1 MDRVSIPGLRE
12 TLTRAMRESALDI
25 NCVAVATVQAFNAT
39 NQTVTATLNYVRVV
53 RDNQGNET
61 LVKYQPLIQCPVM
74 ILQGGQGG
82 MTMPIAKDDPCI
94 ILFAD
99 RDIDNW
105 IQYGTLNGA
114 PNSMRLHDMND
125 AIAICG
131 INPLSRSIASYLT
144 DGVKIFNGTSFITIR
159 NKISLSVGGNK
170 LVTALNNLCT
180 ALTSWIDTH
189 GDGPNPAT
197 VTAINNVK
205 TLIDG
210 ILE

>member
-1 MDRVSIPGLRE
+1 MNRVNIPDLRE

-25 NCVAVATVQAFNAT
+25 NCVSVATVQLFDASK
-39 NQTVTATLNYVRVV
+39 QMITATLNYVRVV

-74 ILQGGQGG
+74 ILQGGAGG
-82 MTMPIAKDDPCI
+82 VTMPIAAGDPCI

-131 INPLSRSIASYLT
+131 INPLSKSISSYLT

-170 LVTALNNLCT
+170 LITALDNLCT
-180 ALTSWIDTH
+180 ALSSWVDTH
-189 GDGPNPAT
+189 GDTPNPAT

-205 TLIDG
+205 TLLDG